1 MMDFTVLVMEGAFA
15 SGVTVT
21 LDVLTV
27 AAGLAAKAS
36 ATAPRWRVCSLNGG
50 PIRLQNGVV
59 VETTKLTLGK
69 QTGQSVWV
77 IPGLNLRT
85 PKDIH
90 ARLDQA
96 DARQIQKLLVRH
108 ATQGGRIASTC
119 SAVFLL
125 QAAGLLKD
133 KRVTTTWWLG
143 PVLQKLAPE
152 SQVDAN
158 RMICVDGAITTAGAA
173 FAQMDLMLH
182 LLREHTN
189 PRLAEL
195 VSKVLLID
203 GREVQSPFMVPE
215 VWSSGNDLI
224 SRISEKVEATLP
236 EVLGVGALAREFCMS
251 ERTLSRHVHKATGK
265 TTVALIQSV
274 RLRHARRLLESSRL
288 TVEQVALA
296 VGYQDATSLRKAM
309 RQRIGANPSR
319 FRSAVAAP
327 AAGSR

>member
-1 MMDFTVLVMEGAFA
+1 MLDFTILVMEGAFA

-27 AAGLAAKAS
+27 AAGLAGKAA
-36 ATAPRWRVCSLNGG
+36 ATAPRWRVCSLKGG
-50 PIRLQNGVV
+50 PVHLQNGVV
-59 VETTKLTLGK
+59 VETAKLTK
-69 QTGQSVWV
+69 TQAGQSVWV

-85 PKDIH
+85 PQDIFD
-90 ARLDQA
+90 RLGQE
-96 DARQIQKLLVRH
+96 DAVRLQKALVRH
-108 ATQGGRIASTC
+108 VGQGGRIAATC

-125 QAAGLLKD
+125 QAAGLLTG
-133 KRVTTTWWLG
+133 KRATTTWWLG
-143 PVLQKLAPE
+143 PVLQKLAPDC
-152 SQVDAN
+152 QVDID

-182 LLREHTN
+182 LLREHTS

-203 GREVQSPFMVPE
+203 GREVQAQFMVPE
-215 VWSSGNDLI
+215 VWASGSDLVG
-224 SRISEKVEATLP
+224 RIADKVHATLP
-236 EVLGVGALAREFCMS
+236 NVMTVGELAREFCMS
-251 ERTLSRHVHKATGK
+251 ERTLSRHVHKATGQ

-288 TVEQVALA
+288 TVDQVASA

-309 RQRIGANPSR
+309 RSRIGANPSR
-319 FRSAVAAP
+319 FRAAVATP
-327 AAGSR
+327 VPR

>member
-1 MMDFTVLVMEGAFA
+1 MMDITVLVMEGAFT
-15 SGVTVT
+15 SGITVT

-27 AAGLAAKAS
+27 AEGLAKKAC
-36 ATAPRWRVCSLNGG
+36 ATAPRWRVCSLEGG
-50 PIRLQNGVV
+50 PIRLANGIL
-59 VETTKLTLGK
+59 VETTKLTLDK
-69 QTGQSVWV
+69 QTEQSLLV

-85 PKDIH
+85 PNDIH
-90 ARLDQA
+90 ARLNQP
-96 DARQIQKLLVRH
+96 DARKIQKLLVRH
-108 ATQGGRIASTC
+108 AAQGGRIAVTC

-125 QAAGLLKD
+125 QDAGLLKD

-143 PVLQKLAPE
+143 PVLQKLEPE
-152 SQVDAN
+152 CRVDAD

-182 LLREHTN
+182 LLREHTS

-203 GREVQSPFMVPE
+203 GREAQSSFMVPE
-215 VWSSGNDLI
+215 VWSSGNNLI
-224 SRISEKVEATLP
+224 SRLSEKVQASLP
-236 EVLGVGALAREFCMS
+236 EVLDVGSLAREFCMS

-309 RQRIGANPSR
+309 RSRIGVNPSR
-319 FRSAVAAP
+319 FRPGVAVRAP
-327 AAGSR
+327 ATA